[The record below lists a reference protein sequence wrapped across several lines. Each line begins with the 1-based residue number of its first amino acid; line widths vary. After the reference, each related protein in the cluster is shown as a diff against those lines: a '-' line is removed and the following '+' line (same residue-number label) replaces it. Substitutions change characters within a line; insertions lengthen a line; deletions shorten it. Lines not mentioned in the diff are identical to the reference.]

1 MSPCYFGSCD
11 KAFKNRNKRDIG
23 ANVLRK
29 KIVKLRDFTLNGAAK
44 LFFKKRVVSR
54 RSFKRKGINFKGQL
68 LMLH

>member
-44 LFFKKRVVSR
+44 LFFKKKS
-54 RSFKRKGINFKGQL
+54 SFKKEFQKKRNTF
-68 LMLH
+68 